1 MPKMLMVGIA
11 VLCGVIGLTAC
22 GGGGGSSSGTSTEA
36 EPAATAE
43 SAGSTQE
50 ESVGST
56 QEGAGEAENALI
68 QVINPLPNVFVNSN
82 NEGAENK
89 AAELGLTNLQITQ
102 SGGDPAK
109 EVANVN
115 DAITKGAKAII
126 INPVSSE
133 GVTPSIEAANE
144 AGICTIVG
152 YSELTNQPPGG
163 KGVPKGSKAYIG
175 WYEMEG
181 GELVGNALAEAMGGK
196 GGIVIIQGIGTGQA
210 EQQREAGARKVWEE
224 KYPGIKVLSVQ
235 PAEFDPA
242 KARSVMQNFIQRY
255 GDEIQGV
262 LAIGDQMGSAA
273 ATVVAESELAGK
285 VQIGGFGAEK
295 EFVRAIE
302 NGEATVTVPFAPVED
317 WEKAVELAV
326 ECINGNTE
334 PVRYSTKELPG
345 VQKLKPYGYVVT
357 KEDAHLWPP
366 QW

>member
-1 MPKMLMVGIA
+1 MPKVLMVGIA
-11 VLCGVIGLTAC
+11 VLCAVIGLAAC
-22 GGGGGSSSGTSTEA
+22 GGGGGSSSSSPSTEE
-36 EPAATAE
+36 EPAATSESTGSAE
-43 SAGSTQE
+43 
-50 ESVGST
+50 
-56 QEGAGEAENALI
+56 EGAGEAEDALI
-68 QVINPLPNVFVNSN
+68 QVINPLPNVFVDSN

-89 AAELGLTNLQITQ
+89 AAEMGLTNLQITQ
-102 SGGDPAK
+102 SGGDAAK

-133 GVTPSIEAANE
+133 GVTPAIESANE
-144 AGICTIVG
+144 AGICTIVA
-152 YSELTNQPPGG
+152 YSELTNQEPGG
-163 KGVPKGSKAYIG
+163 VPEGSKAFIG

-196 GGIVIIQGIGTGQA
+196 GGVVIIQGIGTGQA

-242 KARSVMQNFIQRY
+242 KARNVMQNFIQRY
-255 GDEIQGV
+255 GNEIGGV

-273 ATVVAESELAGK
+273 ATVVAESNLAGK
-285 VQIGGFGAEK
+285 VKIGGFGAET

-302 NGEATVTVPFAPVED
+302 NGEATVTVPFAPIED
-317 WEKAVELAV
+317 YEKAVELAV
-326 ECINGNTE
+326 ECINGDTE
-334 PVRYSTKELPG
+334 PVRVSTKELPG
-345 VQKLKPYGYVVT
+345 VEKLKPYGYVVT
-357 KEDAHLWPP
+357 KEDVNLWTP